1 MAAVRVLLIADDPLA
16 RAGLAALL
24 ADRSGITVIGQV
36 EPGVDADDL
45 VKTFRPDV
53 VLWDLG
59 WTVDLD
65 REKLTEMAD
74 SGPPLLLLAAG
85 DVNVHALMAS
95 GAGALLNRDS
105 SPATIAAGLI
115 AAQHGLTVLAP
126 ELVTDLLRVG
136 EGDRNL
142 PVESL
147 TAREMDVLQLL
158 AEGAANKEIAR
169 SLSISE
175 HTVKYHVNG
184 ILGKLDAQSRTEAV
198 VRATR
203 AGLIFL

>member
-1 MAAVRVLLIADDPLA
+1 MNSA
-16 RAGLAALL
+16 
-24 ADRSGITVIGQV
+24 QV
-36 EPGVDADDL
+36 VS
-45 VKTFRPDV
+45 F
-53 VLWDLG
+53 
-59 WTVDLD
+59 
-65 REKLTEMAD
+65 
-74 SGPPLLLLAAG
+74 
-85 DVNVHALMAS
+85 
-95 GAGALLNRDS
+95 
-105 SPATIAAGLI
+105 
-115 AAQHGLTVLAP
+115 
-126 ELVTDLLRVG
+126 LRVG

-158 AEGAANKEIAR
+158 AEGAANKEVAR
-169 SLSISE
+169 SLAISE